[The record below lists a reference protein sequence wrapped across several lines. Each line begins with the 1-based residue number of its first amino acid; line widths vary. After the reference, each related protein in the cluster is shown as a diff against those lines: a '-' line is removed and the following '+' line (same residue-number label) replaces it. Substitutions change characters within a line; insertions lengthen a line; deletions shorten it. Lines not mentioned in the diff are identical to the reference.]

1 MRQMRD
7 NITSSAGG
15 GGTLLMLRWS
25 VVRIGPREHGA
36 TDFTQQQSAYSKKGQ
51 TTLDVVC
58 NLLSRPPRPQWEK
71 LVLQIPANVN
81 GGTKLLKTKC

>member
-1 MRQMRD
+1 MVQQ
-7 NITSSAGG
+7 
-15 GGTLLMLRWS
+15 TL
-25 VVRIGPREHGA
+25 HNN
-36 TDFTQQQSAYSKKGQ
+36 SKKGQ

-81 GGTKLLKTKC
+81 GGTKLLKTYAKTKVGQSCSSI